1 MTITTNQPRL
11 TVEEFLRQRAESEA
25 LFSPPDD
32 GGLNLPALMTLI
44 DWAEADEEVRR
55 RRFAGWGDWRQ
66 SAWGVIT
73 ADDPNIKALAESEDP
88 DAQQHAVELLTD
100 LDRNGVCGTAYCM
113 AGQAVAQAGY
123 ELLFEDPYVGVDG
136 IDLGLAVAGAE
147 RCVKTEPTGE
157 VDRRGRPIFRPVGD
171 DDQIESV
178 AARIL
183 GLSPDEEDLFFNG
196 SNSIDRLKRY
206 VNRFCANRDMEQVPY
221 PDEADFF

>member
-25 LFSPPDD
+25 LFSPPED

-66 SAWGVIT
+66 SVWGTIS
-73 ADDPNIKALAESEDP
+73 ADDPNVKALIESD
-88 DAQQHAVELLTD
+88 DADQQEHAVDLLRD
-100 LDRNGVCGTAYCM
+100 FDRNGVCGTAYCM

-123 ELLFEDPYVGVDG
+123 DLIFEDPYVGVDG
-136 IDLGLAVAGAE
+136 VDLGLAVASAE

-157 VDRRGRPIFRPVGD
+157 VDSRGRPIFREVGEEGM
-171 DDQIESV
+171 IERT

-183 GLSPDEEDLFFNG
+183 GLTVDEEDLFFNG

-221 PDEADFF
+221 PEQADIF